1 VKNPDATCEADSPDH
16 AAAWIRLRRLMRAQ
30 AFLILGFAPAVLGL
44 AALVLRVSDSPT
56 PIYAFEIAWL
66 GALALTSA
74 LGLAFR
80 CPRCAKRFFVRGLR
94 SRVRERACLHCGLPI
109 RIPRAW

>member
-1 VKNPDATCEADSPDH
+1 M
-16 AAAWIRLRRLMRAQ
+16 LAQ
-30 AFLILGFAPAVLGL
+30 GILALGFAPAVLGF
-44 AALVLRVSDSPT
+44 AALVLRVGDSPT
-56 PIYAFEIAWL
+56 PIWAFEATWL

-74 LGLAFR
+74 LGLSFR

-94 SRVRERACLHCGLPI
+94 SRVRERACLHCGLPA